1 LKTLHLLS
9 LGEMDM
15 NGMFAVGRIGI
26 VATLC
31 ALAAPPALAK
41 QAAKPE
47 ANRIEI
53 AYVEPS
59 DPAHRQTYDL
69 LKERRV
75 LERFQAYLSPLKLP
89 RKLSLKTAGCEGES
103 NAWYDDT
110 EHTVTVCYEYLDEV
124 LRNAPQET
132 TPSGITRQDAIV
144 GPTVEVF
151 LHEVGHAVF
160 DLLKVPIFGREEDA
174 ADQLADYLL
183 LHLDKDIAR
192 QTIKGVAY
200 MYGHEMQS
208 QTPGLQQFANV
219 HGLSAQRFF
228 NTLCMAYGYDAKLF
242 GDLVEE
248 GYLPESRAEDC
259 AGEYRQV
266 DYAFKRLIYPYIDQ
280 RVRANVQ
287 PKKQLRPQVEN

>member
-1 LKTLHLLS
+1 ML
-9 LGEMDM
+9 
-15 NGMFAVGRIGI
+15 AVGRIGI
-26 VATLC
+26 VAALW
-31 ALAAPPALAK
+31 ALAAPPVLAK
-41 QAAKPE
+41 QAAQLK

-59 DPAHRQTYDL
+59 DPAHGQIYEL

-75 LERFQAYLSPLKLP
+75 LERFKAYLSPLRLP
-89 RKLSLKTAGCEGES
+89 RKLLLRTAGCDGES

-110 EHTVTVCYEYLDEV
+110 DYAVTVCYEYIDEV
-124 LRNAPQET
+124 LRNAPDT
-132 TPSGITRQDAIV
+132 TTAAGITRQDAIV
-144 GPTVEVF
+144 GPTIEVF

-174 ADQLADYLL
+174 ADQLADYML
-183 LHLDKDIAR
+183 LHLDEDIAR
-192 QTIKGVAY
+192 QAINGVAY

-219 HGLSAQRFF
+219 HGLAAQRFY
-228 NTLCMAYGYDAKLF
+228 NTLCMAYGFDAKLF
-242 GDLVEE
+242 GDVVEK

-266 DYAFKRLIYPYIDQ
+266 DYAVTRLIYPYIDE
-280 RVRANVQ
+280 RVRQKVR
-287 PKKQLRPQVEN
+287 PKTQLRPRVQE

>member
-1 LKTLHLLS
+1 VNRAFAAVT
-9 LGEMDM
+9 M
-15 NGMFAVGRIGI
+15 GMIAS
-26 VATLC
+26 LC
-31 ALAAPPALAK
+31 ALVAPAALAK
-41 QAAKPE
+41 QAHKPK

-59 DPAHRQTYDL
+59 DPAHRQIYEL

-75 LERFQAYLSPLKLP
+75 LERFKVALSPLRLSTKLM
-89 RKLSLKTAGCEGES
+89 LKTAGCEGES

-110 EHTVTVCYEYLDEV
+110 EHSVTVCYEYLEEV
-124 LRNAPQET
+124 LRNAPEAT
-132 TPSGITRQDAIV
+132 TASGVTRLDAIF

-183 LHLDKDIAR
+183 LHLDSEIAR
-192 QTIKGVAY
+192 QSITGVAY
-200 MYGHEMQS
+200 MYGREMQQP
-208 QTPGLQQFANV
+208 QTPGLQKFANV
-219 HGLSAQRFF
+219 HGLSAQRFY

-242 GDLVEE
+242 GDVLEK

-259 AGEYRQV
+259 AAEYRQV
-266 DYAFKRLIYPYIDQ
+266 DYAFRRLIAPHIDE
-280 RVRANVQ
+280 RVRAKVQ
-287 PKKQLRPQVEN
+287 PKRQASPVGKL